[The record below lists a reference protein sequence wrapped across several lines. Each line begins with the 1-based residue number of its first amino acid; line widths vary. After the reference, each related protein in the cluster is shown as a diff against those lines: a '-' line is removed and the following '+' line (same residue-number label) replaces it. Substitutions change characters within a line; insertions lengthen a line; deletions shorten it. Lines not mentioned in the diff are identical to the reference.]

1 MRNVVLL
8 VHFGTKK
15 TARAAVSFLNLSFK
29 DYAFTVA
36 ARSGRRETQWNVIK

>member
-29 DYAFTVA
+29 DIII
-36 ARSGRRETQWNVIK
+36 RMWVIV